1 MKTYLFTILTVTIL
15 SLFPY
20 TKSFAQDNV
29 FIVENI
35 KVEGKL
41 DTNFSRDKYINEA
54 ISKSFKK
61 LMSKILVSSD
71 LLKMDNVDIKK
82 IKYLMNS
89 FEISEENY
97 RKGKYK
103 ANFTINFNKKKIKN
117 FLSDKNFSFSQPN
130 KISAIFFPAFFVN
143 DEVKSFN
150 DNYFYQNW
158 LKIEIKNEII
168 NFILPIEDLDDLA
181 KIQNLKNSI
190 GDFDIKEIVGKYN
203 NNNYAFVFIYYKN
216 KKIKVHIKTNFENNS
231 ISKNFSYSINNIND
245 KKKLNFILKDLKVKI
260 TDIWK
265 ESNYVNLLMPLSV
278 KIKYKQKNISDL
290 DNLKKVLYKISLID
304 DYTLEEINVNYSFF
318 KIYYYGN
325 PKKLKT
331 ELFKFGYS
339 LEDKQGQWEIY
350 YK

>member
-1 MKTYLFTILTVTIL
+1 MKTYLFTILVLTIL

-20 TKSFAQDNV
+20 THSFAQDNV

-41 DTNFSRDKYINEA
+41 DANFSREKYINRA

-71 LLKMDNVDIKK
+71 LLKMENVDLKK
-82 IKYLMNS
+82 VKNLTNNFNIL
-89 FEISEENY
+89 EESY
-97 RKGKYK
+97 SKGKYQGI
-103 ANFTINFNKKKIKN
+103 FTVTYNERKVKK

-150 DNYFYQNW
+150 DNFFYQNW
-158 LKIEIKNEII
+158 LKIEIKNELID
-168 NFILPIEDLDDLA
+168 FILPIEDLEDLA
-181 KIQNLKNSI
+181 KVQKLKDSI
-190 GDFDIKEIVGKYN
+190 EDFDIREIVGKYN
-203 NNNYAFVFIYYKN
+203 NNNYVFIFMYFKN
-216 KKIKVHIKTNFENNS
+216 QKIKAHIKTNFENNS
-231 ISKNFSYSINNIND
+231 VNKNFSYPIDNIND
-245 KKKLNFILKDLKVKI
+245 ENKLNYILKDLKIKI

-265 ESNYVNLLMPLSV
+265 ESNYMNLLMPLSV
-278 KIKYKQKNISDL
+278 RIKYMQKNVNDL
-290 DNLKKVLYKISLID
+290 DKLKKVLYQINLID
-304 DYTLEEINVNYSFF
+304 DYVLEEMNVNYSFF

-331 ELFKFGYS
+331 ELSKFGYN
-339 LEDKQGQWEIY
+339 LEDKQGHWEIY
-350 YK
+350 FK

>member
-20 TKSFAQDNV
+20 KNSFAQDNL

-41 DTNFSRDKYINEA
+41 NTSFSRDKYINKA

-71 LLKMDNVDIKK
+71 LLKMENVDIKK
-82 IKYLMNS
+82 IKNLINS
-89 FEISEENY
+89 FEILEENY
-97 RKGKYK
+97 RKGKYQ
-103 ANFTINFNKKKIKN
+103 ANFTINYNKRKIKN
-117 FLSDKNFSFSQPN
+117 FLADKNLSFSQPN
-130 KISAIFFPAFFVN
+130 KISAIFFPAFFVD
-143 DEVKSFN
+143 DEVKSFS
-150 DNYFYQNW
+150 DNFFYQNW
-158 LKIEIKNEII
+158 LKIEIKNELI
-168 NFILPIEDLDDLA
+168 NFILPIEDLEDLA
-181 KIQNLKNSI
+181 KVQKLKNSI
-190 GDFDIKEIVGKYN
+190 DDFNIKEIAGKYN

-216 KKIKVHIKTNFENNS
+216 QKIKVHIKTNFENNQ
-231 ISKNFSYSINNIND
+231 ISKNFLYPIDNIKDDN
-245 KKKLNFILKDLKVKI
+245 KLNFILKDLKIKI

-278 KIKYKQKNISDL
+278 KIKYYQKNIKDL
-290 DNLKKVLYKISLID
+290 DNLKNVLYKISLID
-304 DYTLEEINVNYSFF
+304 DYSLEEMNVNYSFF

-331 ELFKFGYS
+331 ELSKFGYN

-350 YK
+350 FK